1 MTRILEFIVA
11 AVIVFVLAVVFGL
24 LLPSHGHVE
33 RSLDVSHNIRH
44 VNDMLMNFRRFPEW
58 GALRL
63 MDQNTQF
70 TPEGPDFGV
79 GAKLGFRSAEP
90 SIGVGSY
97 EIASNEP
104 DSKIVWNIT
113 NDWKGTNKAYTIVLE
128 PQKNGRIVKVTW
140 SYDVDFGNDL
150 IARYSGLYLHG
161 APDRQIQANLASL
174 QSQLAAIPNVDYTQT
189 DVFIA
194 DVPQQPA
201 LVIPTS
207 SPRTLDEVDFATS
220 KAMEEIQAY
229 MKKNGLTAAGPRSI
243 MTVEWGDETYS
254 FDVIQPVDKATLT
267 IDKKEFTIGPAVPPP
282 ATTEPEPAPADGAEA
297 PAAPVLT
304 PGELD
309 KKGNLIV
316 AGNIRA
322 RTTYTG
328 KALVTTWVGSPAG
341 LPLMRLALK
350 AYAMSRGYHFN
361 ESANKYF
368 DQMLTDPA
376 TTAQDEQQFKVF
388 LPITDNVA
396 ANEPPPQPATTE
408 QPAAPAAAGG
418 AQ

>member
-33 RSLDVSHNIRH
+33 RSIDVSHNIRH

-63 MDQNTQF
+63 MDPRTQF

-79 GAKLGFRSAEP
+79 GAKLGFRSAEE
-90 SIGVGSY
+90 SIGTGSY
-97 EIASNEP
+97 EIVSNEP

-113 NDWKGTNKAYTIVLE
+113 NDWKGTNKAYTITLE

-140 SYDVDFGNDL
+140 AYDVDFGNDL

-161 APDRQIQANLASL
+161 APDRQIQANLGSL
-174 QSQLAAIPNVDYTQT
+174 QSQLAVIPNVDYTQT
-189 DVFIA
+189 DIFIA
-194 DVPQQPA
+194 DVAAQPA
-201 LVIPTS
+201 LVVQTT
-207 SPRTLDEVDFATS
+207 SPRSLDEVDFATS
-220 KAMEEIQAY
+220 KAMEEMQAY
-229 MKKNGLTAAGPRSI
+229 MKKNGLTAAGPRSVV
-243 MTVEWGDETYS
+243 TVEWGDENYT
-254 FDVIQPVDKATLT
+254 FDVVQPIDKGTLT
-267 IDKKEFTIGPAVPPP
+267 IDKKDYTIGPAVPPP
-282 ATTEPEPAPADGAEA
+282 ATPEPEIAPAEGSA
-297 PAAPVLT
+297 PPPPPPELK

-322 RTTYTG
+322 RTTYAG

-350 AYAMSRGYHFN
+350 AFALSRGYKFN
-361 ESANKYF
+361 DNVNKYY
-368 DQMLTDPA
+368 DQLLTDPA

-396 ANEPPPQPATTE
+396 ANEPPPQPAAE
-408 QPAAPAAAGG
+408 QVPAAAGG
-418 AQ
+418 AH